1 VKGRRKEAASMIFP
15 DERSLIYQPILVDI
29 QVHNGVEVVN
39 DGVVS
44 QSTGGLNKNH
54 IYASETVQA
63 V

>member
-1 VKGRRKEAASMIFP
+1 VSMIFP
-15 DERSLIYQPILVDI
+15 DERSLIDQPILVDI